1 MDKAVPARLFIS
13 LIQFQN
19 VFQLIIMYGMRGAAA
34 IVSLKN

>member
-1 MDKAVPARLFIS
+1 MDKAISTRLFIS